1 MGLPV
6 WKPKRRSLDEIQE
19 DIRKQHQSLYGRN
32 IGQLSTTERI
42 PVITS
47 HNNSNVSTSTEFAL
61 LQPHNRIS
69 RRRNIMTS
77 SFTERRQ
84 NQSSSDNSPIQQD
97 ELDHRIEQFISE
109 KRDLLEQLQVTG
121 FLLEQF
127 LTARTRLGADTA
139 NVPEFITQDL
149 PNILE
154 SAATL
159 AAMSPSELVFPF
171 SSSDVNTNMYGQSM
185 VEALLSIP
193 PYSTQIQDVETN
205 ILSAH
210 RRIRRQLRSLAAA
223 RQSRRQ
229 SPTLSSASSSP
240 SRSSPPFHS
249 SSSSPFRSLS
259 ARRRD
264 NISRRIRF
272 ADREASP

>member
-47 HNNSNVSTSTEFAL
+47 HNSNVSTSTEFAPF
-61 LQPHNRIS
+61 QTHNRIS
-69 RRRNIMTS
+69 RRRNIMAS
-77 SFTERRQ
+77 SFTDIRQ
-84 NQSSSDNSPIQQD
+84 NRSSSDSSPIQQD

-210 RRIRRQLRSLAAA
+210 RRIRRQLRSLATA

-229 SPTLSSASSSP
+229 SSTLSSASSSP

>member
-1 MGLPV
+1 M
-6 WKPKRRSLDEIQE
+6 
-19 DIRKQHQSLYGRN
+19 
-32 IGQLSTTERI
+32 
-42 PVITS
+42 
-47 HNNSNVSTSTEFAL
+47 
-61 LQPHNRIS
+61 
-69 RRRNIMTS
+69 
-77 SFTERRQ
+77 
-84 NQSSSDNSPIQQD
+84 
-97 ELDHRIEQFISE
+97 
-109 KRDLLEQLQVTG
+109 
-121 FLLEQF
+121 
-127 LTARTRLGADTA
+127 
-139 NVPEFITQDL
+139 

-210 RRIRRQLRSLAAA
+210 RRIRRQLRSLATA

-229 SPTLSSASSSP
+229 SSTLSSASSSP